1 MHQNKNSH
9 LHRLQ
14 LTFCNG
20 GDDKPERK
28 ACIDKK
34 QCNTKQVPK
43 ASFNRH
49 MKQQVPESKDNSE
62 RRLAFNDE

>member
-28 ACIDKK
+28 ACIDQK

-49 MKQQVPESKDNSE
+49 MKQ
-62 RRLAFNDE
+62 